1 MKQALDEAKTLE
13 KCFFHDPW
21 GGGSQNALFK
31 IAANVLDA

>member
-13 KCFFHDPW
+13 KCFFHDP

-31 IAANVLDA
+31 IAVNVLDA